1 MKKVFIT
8 GISGFTGKYIKKEL
22 EKYYEVYGTTL
33 NENNVS
39 EKVIFLDITKEKSL
53 QKILNDIMP
62 DYVINLA
69 GISFVEHGNVEDLYQ
84 ANLIG
89 VRNLLSC
96 LSNLEKKPKSVLLAS
111 SANVYGNS
119 KDEPITELTEINCP
133 NDYAISKYAM
143 EKVASLWMDK
153 LSIIIVRP
161 FNYIG
166 VGQSRQFL
174 IPKIIRSFQ
183 MKNEYIELGDTS
195 IRRDFSDVRDV
206 VIKYKKLIEV
216 SPKSLVVNIC
226 SSKSY
231 SIDEIILMMNKIA
244 GYEIKVKKNK
254 KFIRKNEIRSLKG
267 KSLYLENLIGK
278 LENYE
283 IFETLKWIYEEE
295 VN

>member
-69 GISFVEHGNVEDLYQ
+69 GISFVEHGNVEELYQ